1 MIIDIIIFAV
11 IALVVAYRFYNM
23 LGDVDDNNP
32 TNKRKFTG
40 NVININKDQYE
51 VKDDANSEVKQ
62 KLDKEE
68 ENLMINLTDLGKKNL
83 AKIKVKEQDFLLKSF
98 ISKAEK
104 AFELIISAFCKGD
117 KEILSNL
124 TNKEMSQNFLQEFNR
139 LKKLQQTLNI
149 NIVAI
154 IKSEIKHVE
163 LNKNIA
169 RISVKFISEQITII
183 QDTDNNIIS
192 GNKDKI
198 EEIDDIWVF
207 ERKLGSANQA
217 WILAAT
223 ENK

>member
-1 MIIDIIIFAV
+1 
-11 IALVVAYRFYNM
+11 
-23 LGDVDDNNP
+23 
-32 TNKRKFTG
+32 
-40 NVININKDQYE
+40 
-51 VKDDANSEVKQ
+51 
-62 KLDKEE
+62 
-68 ENLMINLTDLGKKNL
+68 
-83 AKIKVKEQDFLLKSF
+83 
-98 ISKAEK
+98 
-104 AFELIISAFCKGD
+104 
-117 KEILSNL
+117 
-124 TNKEMSQNFLQEFNR
+124 MSQNFLQEFNR

>member
-1 MIIDIIIFAV
+1 MTIDIIIFAI

-23 LGDVDDNNP
+23 LGNVDGNNP

-51 VKDDANSEVKQ
+51 VKDDENSGMKQ
-62 KLDKEE
+62 EIDKEE
-68 ENLMINLTDLGKKNL
+68 ESLMINLTDLAKKDL
-83 AKIKVKEQDFLLKSF
+83 VKIKATEQDFLLKTF
-98 ISKAEK
+98 ISGAEK
-104 AFELIISAFCKGD
+104 AFELIISAFCRGD

-139 LKKLQQTLNI
+139 LKKLKQTLNI

-154 IKSEIKHVE
+154 IKSEVKHIK
-163 LNKNIA
+163 LTKNVA

-183 QDTDNNIIS
+183 QDTDNNVIS